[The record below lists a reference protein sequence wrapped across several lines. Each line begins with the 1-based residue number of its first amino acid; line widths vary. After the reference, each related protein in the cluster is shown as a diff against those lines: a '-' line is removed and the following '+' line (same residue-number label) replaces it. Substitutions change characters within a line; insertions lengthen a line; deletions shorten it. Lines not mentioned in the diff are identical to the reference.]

1 MIPVLHEYQLAP
13 GVRAFS
19 TTRQGGVSEGAYASF
34 NINAYCGDDPACLE
48 ANLASLAQEL
58 GLPQSAILMPHQVH
72 GEQHVC
78 VEADFLSKSDE
89 QQADLLDGVDIIMT
103 PLRQVCVGVSTADC
117 VPVLLY
123 DEVRGVVCAVHA
135 GWRGTVARATC
146 QALRVMTERY
156 HTEPAHVVAVI
167 GPCISLEAFE
177 VGDEVVEQF
186 AEKPYVME
194 DIMMRHPVTGKA
206 HIDLVAANR
215 FWMLRAGVPMEN
227 ITVSGLCTRCQ
238 PERFFSARALGVK
251 SGRIVTGIVLR

>member
-1 MIPVLHEYQLAP
+1 MIPVLHEYQLAS

-48 ANLASLAQEL
+48 ANLASLAREL
-58 GLPQSAILMPHQVH
+58 GLPRSAILMPHQVH

-135 GWRGTVARATC
+135 GWRGTVVRVTC
-146 QALRVMTERY
+146 QALRVMAERY
-156 HTEPAHVVAVI
+156 HTEPAQVTAVI

-177 VGDEVVEQF
+177 VGDEVYARFQLAGF
-186 AEKPYVME
+186 DMPSISRK
-194 DIMMRHPVTGKA
+194 DSKW
-206 HIDLVAANR
+206 HIDLPECNR
-215 FWMLRAGVPMEN
+215 QQLVSMGVRAEN
-227 ITVSGLCTRCQ
+227 IQVSGICTYTHSD
-238 PERFFSARALGVK
+238 RFFSARKLGTF
-251 SGRIVTGIVLR
+251 SGRIYSGIFRL

>member
-1 MIPVLHEYQLAP
+1 MIPVLHEYQLAS

-103 PLRQVCVGVSTADC
+103 PLRQVCVGVSTATRSTSVFSWLVLTC
-117 VPVLLY
+117 PPSPV
-123 DEVRGVVCAVHA
+123 RTASGISTC
-135 GWRGTVARATC
+135 RNAT
-146 QALRVMTERY
+146 A
-156 HTEPAHVVAVI
+156 
-167 GPCISLEAFE
+167 S
-177 VGDEVVEQF
+177 
-186 AEKPYVME
+186 
-194 DIMMRHPVTGKA
+194 
-206 HIDLVAANR
+206 N
-215 FWMLRAGVPMEN
+215 
-227 ITVSGLCTRCQ
+227 S
-238 PERFFSARALGVK
+238 
-251 SGRIVTGIVLR
+251 